1 MIMLIS
7 TKFVSRPERLLK
19 LDLKIKRKF
28 LVSGATTSNQM
39 SLPLLKLLKKVKDSM
54 FTQ

>member
-1 MIMLIS
+1 MIMLTS
-7 TKFVSRPERLLK
+7 TKFVSRPERLLR
-19 LDLKIKRKF
+19 LDLKIKKKF

-39 SLPLLKLLKKVKDSM
+39 SLLLLKLLKKEKDST